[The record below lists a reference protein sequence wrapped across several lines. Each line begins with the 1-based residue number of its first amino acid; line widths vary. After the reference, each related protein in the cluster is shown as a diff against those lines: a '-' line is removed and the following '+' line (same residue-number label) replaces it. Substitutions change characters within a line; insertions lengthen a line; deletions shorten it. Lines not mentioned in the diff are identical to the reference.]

1 MALHVCLIGFN
12 LLSFMIGVYLIDTIL
27 NRTLKKYIQTGES
40 PTSILVFKAGFI
52 LGFGILFYSWQES
65 IQNAS
70 IILKTTLSGND
81 LVISML
87 SYCALFWM
95 IALLILAILSAV
107 VSTILMLGTDRRNI
121 PLEIAQGS
129 MGYAIFFSSVLL
141 ALTIGMLPIIIESYE
156 LFLPYPDV
164 PMFR

>member
-1 MALHVCLIGFN
+1 MALHVCLIVFN
-12 LLSFMIGVYLIDTIL
+12 LLSFMIGVYLVDIIL

-52 LGFGILFYSWQES
+52 LGFGILFYAWQGS
-65 IQNAS
+65 VQNAYV
-70 IILKTTLSGND
+70 IFKGTLSGNE
-81 LVISML
+81 LMISML

-95 IALLILAILSAV
+95 MALLILAILSAV
-107 VSTILMLGTDRRNI
+107 VSIILMLGTNRHNI

-129 MGYAIFFSSVLL
+129 MGYAILFSSVIL
-141 ALTIGMLPIIIESYE
+141 ALTIGMLPIIMESYE
-156 LFLPYPDV
+156 LCLPYPEV